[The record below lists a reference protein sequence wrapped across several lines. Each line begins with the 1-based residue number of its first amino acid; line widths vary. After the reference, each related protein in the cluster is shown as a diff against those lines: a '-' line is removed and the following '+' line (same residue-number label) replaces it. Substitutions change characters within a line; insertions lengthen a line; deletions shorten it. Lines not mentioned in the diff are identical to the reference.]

1 MKFSVPVLSTLAA
14 MATAAPSRRA
24 SRMSRLSGLRSKA
37 NGTMSAAEYIN
48 ESWAGAVVTGSSF
61 TGVSATFTVP
71 TPLKPTDG
79 AQQSAPYHIASAWI
93 GMDGYDCSGGLW
105 QAGVDG
111 TIESSGTTYYA
122 WYEWYPENT
131 MEIDLGD
138 TKAGDVITIEL
149 TSSPSNYKSGKIVM
163 SNKTTGKSYS
173 ATVTDSLALCGTSIE
188 WIVEDLIVDGSEI
201 GLANFGTVTFSGA
214 KGTTSSG
221 TVTPAS
227 AEYLDIA
234 DSNNYQLTQSSS
246 TSDTVVIKYI

>member
-1 MKFSVPVLSTLAA
+1 
-14 MATAAPSRRA
+14 
-24 SRMSRLSGLRSKA
+24 MSRLTGLRSKA
-37 NGTMSAAEYIN
+37 NGTMAAAEDIN

-71 TPLKPTDG
+71 TPRKPTDG
-79 AQQSAPYHIASAWI
+79 AQQSASAHIASTWI

-131 MEIDLGD
+131 VEVDLGD

-149 TSSPSNYKSGKIVM
+149 TSSPSNYKSGTIVM
-163 SNKTTGKSYS
+163 SNKSTGKSFS

-188 WIVEDLIVDGSEI
+188 WIEEDLIVDGSYI
-201 GLANFGTVTFSGA
+201 GLANFGTVTFSSA
-214 KGTTSSG
+214 RGTTSSG

-227 AEYLDIA
+227 AVFLDIA

-246 TSDTVVIKYI
+246 TSDSVVIKYI

>member
-1 MKFSVPVLSTLAA
+1 
-14 MATAAPSRRA
+14 
-24 SRMSRLSGLRSKA
+24 
-37 NGTMSAAEYIN
+37 MSAAESIN

-71 TPLKPTDG
+71 TPQKPTDG

-111 TIESSGTTYYA
+111 TIESSGTSFYA
-122 WYEWYPENT
+122 WTEFYPANT
-131 MEIDLGD
+131 VEIDLGD

-149 TSSPSNYKSGKIVM
+149 TSSPSNYKSGTVVM

-173 ATVTDSLALCGTSIE
+173 ATVTDSHALCGTSIE
-188 WIVEDLIVDGSEI
+188 WIVEDLIVDGSDI
-201 GLANFGTVTFSGA
+201 GLANFGTVTFSSA

-246 TSDTVVIKYI
+246 TSDTVVVKYI